1 MHEDGKTYAN
11 FIILKAE
18 YSEKNAFTVKYDWNY
33 AGAKFTDQAEGENPP
48 DELAGVR
55 WTQSGFTPY
64 SWDDAGTLRP
74 AFRPGCN
81 LTGWTTNSDGSGT
94 LVIPGTQ
101 YNALVG
107 NDDTTSVT
115 LYAQWEEASFLVQY
129 DTNGGTPPAGLAE
142 EYKTRK
148 VGYYDANLLPTS
160 FDRPGYEL
168 SGWNVIQG
176 GSKRDVQQKDAY
188 GELADHGETLIV
200 LQAQWRAKDY
210 TVKYDLDG
218 SHVAGDPDETA
229 IGQRDSIK
237 WYTAS
242 LLPSESVE
250 KMGYLFKR
258 WRLSQIGANT
268 VVEGETVTNQ
278 RYQDLAAQQE
288 TDNGSITLKA
298 IWEVKGGYQVNYDL
312 DGGYFGAETSI
323 EPKKNLTWESK
334 DLLPGTVTK
343 AGYTFTGWK
352 VAAGGNEAANNAN
365 VTEASAYGDL
375 ALDDTAMKITL
386 AAQWA
391 QGEKVQITYEK
402 QTKYSNGDNR
412 LQNDGGEIDKT
423 SELVDPATGDPS
435 AKATS
440 YTGYTFE
447 GWYQKGGDGDL
458 TKIEGAAA
466 EFKPSK
472 TKYADGEA
480 YEAAAYVAVFQEKA
494 DITIK
499 YETVNL
505 KRNPD
510 DTNPGGKVSLESVTL
525 APATGTIKASTA
537 TAAAG
542 YDFMGWFEKNT
553 NYTGTPITKS
563 ETCIPEKTD
572 NAYAEKTYVAV
583 FQEKDDITITY
594 ERDNLNASDSN
605 LGGTINSF
613 AERLPPVTG
622 KIEGST
628 ASPAAGYEFV
638 GWFVKSGEEYDPSA
652 PVEPNL
658 TCTPKQ
664 AGGVYQPVT
673 YVAVFREQGN
683 VTIRYSAT
691 AGGEISRTA
700 EGIAPVLGEA
710 VGSVA
715 TANPGFVLV
724 GWYNAT
730 DKEFVS
736 LLSDE
741 AHFIPARAG
750 GLNAAGSYVAR
761 FTESPD
767 ITVKYLATPGGT
779 VSRGS
784 ESTAP
789 VTGVLKG
796 ATAKATAGCDFAGWY
811 SNGKL
816 ISQDETF
823 VPAKT
828 ADNVYESGTY
838 VAMFVEKI
846 DVSSSYQVEHY
857 AVGGDKPFSTETFS
871 GIIKSKVTAV
881 PKNYTG
887 YTYQNGAAGE
897 IKTGTVTADG
907 SLILKLYYTTA
918 AYEINYVVNGAVP
931 NGAVSKLPAV
941 SDAAYDS
948 TQTVAAAPAFVGY
961 TFSGWRTADCMV
973 DDQGKFTMPAGN
985 VTFYGAWIPDTASS
999 VASYKVEYYLEGRTA
1014 PYETDILQ
1022 GTVGT
1027 IVSAVEKDGYTGY
1040 SYDAG
1045 NASNV
1050 TSGTVTV
1057 DGNLYYALN
1066 KHDVKYEIVGN
1077 APAGAPSVQNVL
1089 NVPYGT
1095 TQEVA
1100 SSSSMTYAGYVFT
1113 IWGTKDCSVH
1123 NGEFTMPDTDVTFMG
1138 SWIPLGGSQQA
1149 VYRVEHYLN
1158 NQLYETEEFQGVAGN
1173 TAAAIPK
1180 TGYLGCT
1187 YDDANPSNVKSG
1199 TLSADAPLV
1208 LKLYYTSDQ
1217 YTVKYYV
1224 GGVQQESTNA
1234 RYGDPMYVTA
1244 EPTNPGFIFSGW
1256 HTADCAVNAD
1266 GTFTMPAGDVT
1277 FYGSWITE
1285 SVLNA
1290 SGYKIEHYLVNGQG
1304 AATLHETEVL
1314 KGLSETPATAIPK
1327 IGYEGYVYDKTYTG
1341 NVETGVIN
1349 DSGTLVLKLYY
1360 FPGRYQV
1367 RYSMTGD
1374 VPPGV
1379 PGAPADKTADYGS
1392 PVKVED
1398 VPFYAGYTF
1407 SGWQTADTAVADGA
1421 FSMPGHDVAFTGVWT
1436 KNPEMFTVTFVDWD
1450 GTPLKSEYV
1459 PYGWDS
1465 TAPEDPARSGYTFT
1479 GWDTPYT
1486 NVQESITVQA
1496 KYSENTKDGPSLASD
1511 KPSSNVPAGPSSDN
1525 PNGGPGS
1532 QAPLTG
1538 DSNHLLL
1545 WIVMALASALGV
1557 LAWRKRTRNIS

>member
-1 MHEDGKTYAN
+1 MKKVMKKLWKRVPALLLSVVLLFSVFPLTPPAQAATPTQENAIVFKVVGSVDNEGVVKYQIVVDGVYDQTYQSFTITYPKELKLDENILKNLSSTWIVTNTDSTDPRSCTFIIRTGTRSANDLKSDLESIFFTLEKADVFPPDGATVAITASQAKTTFFMDEQGYAHYYEWVPFHLDDNGVPQHNGATAKEDYLSWWDAYNNAQGKSMQDPRFPDNPSRKLQGYLATITSQEEQLRLYSAIADWSGWLGGTRQVLSSGTKLQDTPNIPNSASGYYLYGTNQDKWYWADGPEAWTVYNTTTDGYQAGGPAYQYYPKDLASVPANGWSVYNKTTKTYTYCGPADDPGDLN
-11 FIILKAE
+11 LRTLRDDEEIVPDPNRGAAIEPLKFYNNNTYASASRHIVPGV
-18 YSEKNAFTVKYDWNY
+18 YSNWNNPQEGTIHVYD
-33 AGAKFTDQAEGENPP
+33 ENK
-48 DELAGVR
+48 LL
-55 WTQSGFTPY
+55 
-64 SWDDAGTLRP
+64 AGTLP
-74 AFRPGCN
+74 
-81 LTGWTTNSDGSGT
+81 GSGAE
-94 LVIPGTQ
+94 PNGTNNEYCLQ
-101 YNALVG
+101 FAYP
-107 NDDTTSVT
+107 
-115 LYAQWEEASFLVQY
+115 
-129 DTNGGTPPAGLAE
+129 NGST
-142 EYKTRK
+142 
-148 VGYYDANLLPTS
+148 
-160 FDRPGYEL
+160 
-168 SGWNVIQG
+168 
-176 GSKRDVQQKDAY
+176 
-188 GELADHGETLIV
+188 
-200 LQAQWRAKDY
+200 
-210 TVKYDLDG
+210 
-218 SHVAGDPDETA
+218 
-229 IGQRDSIK
+229 
-237 WYTAS
+237 
-242 LLPSESVE
+242 
-250 KMGYLFKR
+250 FK
-258 WRLSQIGANT
+258 
-268 VVEGETVTNQ
+268 VTN
-278 RYQDLAAQQE
+278 D
-288 TDNGSITLKA
+288 
-298 IWEVKGGYQVNYDL
+298 
-312 DGGYFGAETSI
+312 
-323 EPKKNLTWESK
+323 
-334 DLLPGTVTK
+334 
-343 AGYTFTGWK
+343 
-352 VAAGGNEAANNAN
+352 
-365 VTEASAYGDL
+365 
-375 ALDDTAMKITL
+375 
-386 AAQWA
+386 
-391 QGEKVQITYEK
+391 QG
-402 QTKYSNGDNR
+402 
-412 LQNDGGEIDKT
+412 
-423 SELVDPATGDPS
+423 
-435 AKATS
+435 
-440 YTGYTFE
+440 
-447 GWYQKGGDGDL
+447 
-458 TKIEGAAA
+458 
-466 EFKPSK
+466 
-472 TKYADGEA
+472 
-480 YEAAAYVAVFQEKA
+480 
-494 DITIK
+494 
-499 YETVNL
+499 
-505 KRNPD
+505 
-510 DTNPGGKVSLESVTL
+510 
-525 APATGTIKASTA
+525 IKASTA

-1285 SVLNA
+1285 GVLNA

-1407 SGWQTADTAVADGA
+1407 SGWQTADTAVADGV

-1545 WIVMALASALGV
+1545 WIVMALAPALGV